1 LGYSSSRKAY
11 RVFNKRTLV
20 VEESVDVSFKEILLQ
35 EVSKDTSDFS
45 VSRIITK
52 DLVED
57 GATQEAP

>member
-20 VEESVDVSFKEILLQ
+20 VEESVHVSFKEILLQ